1 MVGNDEQSTGRIV
14 EVDKPTTMRIEENC
28 IVTMSYELREH
39 DERGPVLEVMDIA
52 YPFIFFYP
60 ANNLLPSFQQ
70 RIHGLEHGADF
81 AFTLRA
87 HEAYGEHQAAQ
98 VVDIP
103 IERFVVDDEGA
114 DSIRDVGQYVAVR
127 DDQGQRQNGK
137 VVQKT
142 ATHLTVDLN
151 HAMVDKDLHFRGRIL
166 RVRPASVD
174 EIVQKRYI
182 MPDGIRFS

>member
-1 MVGNDEQSTGRIV
+1 MRV
-14 EVDKPTTMRIEENC
+14 EDNC
-28 IVTMSYELREH
+28 IVTMSYELRER
-39 DERGPVLEVMDIA
+39 DAQGPVLEVMDIA

-60 ANNLLPSFQQ
+60 SSNLLASFQENI
-70 RIHGLEHGADF
+70 RGLEHGEDF

-87 HEAYGEHQAAQ
+87 EEAYGTHQAEQ

-103 IERFVVDDEGA
+103 IERFVIDDEMA
-114 DSIRDVGQYVAVR
+114 DSIRDVGQYVAVK

-151 HAMVDKDLHFRGRIL
+151 HAMVDKDLFFKGRVL
-166 RVRPASVD
+166 RIRPASVD